1 MPVSTQARPRI
12 DDQVWEDAMPGYR
25 RVCCP
30 VDFSDPSHLALVE
43 AARIARRE
51 GAALTVLHVKEAQ
64 VQYVE
69 GPFAPPPPPHGEGA
83 SPALEAWRAEAEGI
97 RGGPVDAVLLDAP
110 VVPAIHAFARDTGV
124 DLIVLASHGRTGL
137 ARLMLGSVAEAVVRT
152 APCPVLVLRAPEA
165 PVAREE
171 EAAAERI
178 PVSVPP

>member
-1 MPVSTQARPRI
+1 MAVSTQARPRI
-12 DDQVWEDAMPGYR
+12 DDQVSGDVMPGYR

-30 VDFSDPSHLALVE
+30 VDFSDSSHLALVE

-51 GAALTVLHVKEAQ
+51 GAGLTVLHVKEAQ

-97 RGGPVDAVLLDAP
+97 RGGPVDAVLLGAP
-110 VVPAIHAFARDTGV
+110 VVPAIHDFARDTGV

-171 EAAAERI
+171 EAAERI